1 MSIGLS
7 TLNPPE
13 LQLPPKSQLY
23 VTDAVTS
30 DPSSTTPFILVLECA
45 RQPVLEGRGQA
56 RRRARKLHP
65 NKAPGGPLSREG
77 GAFPQSLAPW
87 RPSHAGT
94 WLVTTA
100 VTLQTL
106 THLILGGTNLFIE

>member
-56 RRRARKLHP
+56 
-65 NKAPGGPLSREG
+65 APSK
-77 GAFPQSLAPW
+77 
-87 RPSHAGT
+87 
-94 WLVTTA
+94 
-100 VTLQTL
+100 
-106 THLILGGTNLFIE
+106 